1 MSESPFA
8 SLPTSPS
15 LPDMSPPPPILDR
28 ERPSRPLSELS
39 ENSDRLRKSAGTP
52 TPNLST
58 DKKSSRPNSEV
69 FSKSRPPSEIRELGM
84 GHKDESGPSNKR
96 VSSPGIHTIT
106 VNLVDYAAQVNSAS
120 PRPPNSASSQTSL
133 APQPPSPCTKPGIP
147 PPKPEKP
154 TALRTVSMGS
164 IKEADK
170 GDDSAAG
177 VAARSGPTADG
188 VASKDGVTSD
198 EPPAHPL
205 LVAQRASLRPSPL
218 GPTISN
224 TSTSE
229 AHHAT
234 SSTGTSLDSSR
245 SSLDVLGKPPT
256 KSKPSWL
263 RRASGSAGLRSKSK
277 SPAPKDDATLPA
289 MPSIPP
295 SPARAPVLPPRKGIQ
310 TSTVG
315 NLADRAGQ
323 MLPPETTGKSANA
336 TAGPSRSRL
345 GDGQGRPAYSP
356 ASPPLPSRD
365 NIGNIRGRLAA
376 WTANAGSTSGFSRSE
391 SSATL
396 SSSAPSAPSAFDRAQ
411 QRLPSSAQKVLGH
424 AGSAVQKGWAGFRA
438 RGVGGSISNMSALG
452 AAPQSGG
459 NVGAGMSQKSSRD
472 RAGMP
477 PPQSS
482 PDRGDGPFFDEGVIL
497 RKGGDRVGKVFGR
510 EVSEAGRAWGVVD
523 AGTTKEGEA
532 NHERRRRACLP
543 AVVVRA
549 VEYLEIWGPKEE
561 GIFRI
566 SGRSSHIARLRKE
579 FDSGADLDIRDCHPG
594 DLDPHAV
601 SGIFKSYLRELPA
614 PLLTNALLPQFEAAA
629 RGRPAPAQLVEPDE
643 STPAK
648 KKSANSEMAL
658 LLFQLPAAN
667 WFLLADIV
675 KLLDLIPRHTS
686 TNRMTLNALM
696 LSLGPSLNI
705 PGGILTE
712 LLEHR
717 IAFFT
722 KPPPL
727 TTVESTID
735 LIDFGDIYIT
745 PPAVPISE
753 VPFPDQPSRAS
764 TPASQ
769 LTTDSYSLI
778 GLGFGDKPKKMPQMT
793 SKASLT
799 RLLVGSNGA
808 RSSQEALRTSSFVDI
823 TPPRVELP
831 LDSPRL
837 PSFESEISTRLSAY
851 EDMAEDLLDPNVI
864 GAKDKVEEL
873 HYPTGTVEDR
883 AKLFSVP
890 SLNAPTT
897 APISP
902 TTPTP
907 IADMFAST
915 SSTLPSLRA
924 PKSSTGSMSPSASL
938 PIMSAR
944 SSLVHGTGTD
954 DAANGNGDA
963 GAGPMAQP
971 ANPATF
977 IRRGPPVFFSSTGT
991 HGRSKSVALT
1001 PVSAG
1006 VIAGVK
1012 NEPRLSG
1019 GAGDEEEQLTGGTDG
1034 EDEAEGE
1041 IKRFSGGSVKEMV
1054 KSMEAAA

>member
-1 MSESPFA
+1 
-8 SLPTSPS
+8 
-15 LPDMSPPPPILDR
+15 
-28 ERPSRPLSELS
+28 
-39 ENSDRLRKSAGTP
+39 
-52 TPNLST
+52 
-58 DKKSSRPNSEV
+58 
-69 FSKSRPPSEIRELGM
+69 
-84 GHKDESGPSNKR
+84 
-96 VSSPGIHTIT
+96 
-106 VNLVDYAAQVNSAS
+106 
-120 PRPPNSASSQTSL
+120 
-133 APQPPSPCTKPGIP
+133 
-147 PPKPEKP
+147 
-154 TALRTVSMGS
+154 
-164 IKEADK
+164 
-170 GDDSAAG
+170 
-177 VAARSGPTADG
+177 
-188 VASKDGVTSD
+188 
-198 EPPAHPL
+198 
-205 LVAQRASLRPSPL
+205 
-218 GPTISN
+218 
-224 TSTSE
+224 
-229 AHHAT
+229 
-234 SSTGTSLDSSR
+234 
-245 SSLDVLGKPPT
+245 
-256 KSKPSWL
+256 
-263 RRASGSAGLRSKSK
+263 
-277 SPAPKDDATLPA
+277 
-289 MPSIPP
+289 
-295 SPARAPVLPPRKGIQ
+295 
-310 TSTVG
+310 
-315 NLADRAGQ
+315 
-323 MLPPETTGKSANA
+323 
-336 TAGPSRSRL
+336 
-345 GDGQGRPAYSP
+345 
-356 ASPPLPSRD
+356 
-365 NIGNIRGRLAA
+365 
-376 WTANAGSTSGFSRSE
+376 
-391 SSATL
+391 
-396 SSSAPSAPSAFDRAQ
+396 
-411 QRLPSSAQKVLGH
+411 
-424 AGSAVQKGWAGFRA
+424 
-438 RGVGGSISNMSALG
+438 
-452 AAPQSGG
+452 
-459 NVGAGMSQKSSRD
+459 
-472 RAGMP
+472 
-477 PPQSS
+477 
-482 PDRGDGPFFDEGVIL
+482 
-497 RKGGDRVGKVFGR
+497 
-510 EVSEAGRAWGVVD
+510 
-523 AGTTKEGEA
+523 
-532 NHERRRRACLP
+532 
-543 AVVVRA
+543 
-549 VEYLEIWGPKEE
+549 
-561 GIFRI
+561 
-566 SGRSSHIARLRKE
+566 
-579 FDSGADLDIRDCHPG
+579 
-594 DLDPHAV
+594 
-601 SGIFKSYLRELPA
+601 
-614 PLLTNALLPQFEAAA
+614 
-629 RGRPAPAQLVEPDE
+629 
-643 STPAK
+643 
-648 KKSANSEMAL
+648 
-658 LLFQLPAAN
+658 
-667 WFLLADIV
+667 
-675 KLLDLIPRHTS
+675 
-686 TNRMTLNALM
+686 MTLNALM